1 MKAYEQK
8 RSTIQL
14 EKLKNYRNMDK
25 SWKNKMKIITSN
37 EKKHEQ
43 QQFKKAQELNKKIE
57 QFWQSRNTQKIE
69 KERRSSSLLSKYKS
83 SPNQ

>member
-25 SWKNKMKIITSN
+25 SWKNKMKIITNN
-37 EKKHEQ
+37 EKKNEQ
-43 QQFKKAQELNKKIE
+43 KQFKKAQELNKKIE
-57 QFWQSRNTQKIE
+57 EFWQSRNTLKIE
-69 KERRSSSLLSKYKS
+69 NERRSSSLLSKYKS